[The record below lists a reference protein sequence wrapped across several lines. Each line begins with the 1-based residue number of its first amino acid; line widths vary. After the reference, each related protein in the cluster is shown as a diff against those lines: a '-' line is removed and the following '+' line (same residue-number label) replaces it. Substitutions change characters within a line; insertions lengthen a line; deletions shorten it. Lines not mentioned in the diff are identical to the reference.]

1 MVRARRKKSGYVMI
15 DVIIA
20 LSIVSI
26 GLYAIFALLSKQLV
40 DIKNLYY
47 TDIALM
53 TGEAEVD
60 ILRSLDFS
68 ELKDCTKGPLIGNPG
83 MLGSLTEGKGSLD
96 IESYPGSE
104 GEIKKVTVNISWSP
118 ARGGRREIELTT
130 LIYGMSS
137 GKQ

>member
-1 MVRARRKKSGYVMI
+1 MMDLI
-15 DVIIA
+15 TA
-20 LSIVSI
+20 LAIVFI
-26 GLYAIFALLSKQLV
+26 GLYGIFALLSRELG

-53 TGEAEVD
+53 SAEAEVD

-68 ELKDCTKGPLIGNPG
+68 ELKVCTEGALVGNPG
-83 MLGSLTEGKGSLD
+83 MLASLDEGEGSLD

-118 ARGGRREIELTT
+118 ARGGRREIKLTT

-137 GKQ
+137 GKE

>member
-1 MVRARRKKSGYVMI
+1 MVDLITALA
-15 DVIIA
+15 IA
-20 LSIVSI
+20 FI
-26 GLYAIFALLSKQLV
+26 GLYGIFALLCKELE
-40 DIKNLYY
+40 DIRNLYY

-53 TGEAEVD
+53 TVETEVD

-68 ELKDCTKGPLIGNPG
+68 ELKDCTKGPLMGNPA
-83 MLGSLTEGKGSLD
+83 MLASLDEGEGSLD

-104 GEIKKVTVNISWSP
+104 GKIKKVRVNMSWKL
-118 ARGGRREIELTT
+118 RGGGAKQIELTT

>member
-1 MVRARRKKSGYVMI
+1 MM
-15 DVIIA
+15 DLIIA
-20 LSIVSI
+20 LSIVFI
-26 GLYAIFALLSKQLV
+26 GLYGIFALLSRELG

-53 TGEAEVD
+53 SAEAEVD

-68 ELKDCTKGPLIGNPG
+68 ELKVCTKGPLIGNPG
-83 MLGSLTEGKGSLD
+83 MLGSLDEGRGTLD

-104 GEIKKVTVNISWSP
+104 EKIKKVTVNIRWRP
-118 ARGGRREIELTT
+118 GRGGRKQIELTT
-130 LIYGMSS
+130 LIYGMSP

>member
-1 MVRARRKKSGYVMI
+1 MMDLMTALA
-15 DVIIA
+15 IA
-20 LSIVSI
+20 FI
-26 GLYAIFALLSKQLV
+26 GLLGILALLSRELG

-68 ELKDCTKGPLIGNPG
+68 ELKVCTKGPLIGDPG
-83 MLGSLTEGKGSLD
+83 MLASLTEGEGSLD

-104 GEIKKVTVNISWSP
+104 GEIKKVTVNISWRP
-118 ARGGRREIELTT
+118 ARGGRKEIKLTT

>member
-1 MVRARRKKSGYVMI
+1 MM
-15 DVIIA
+15 DLIIA
-20 LSIVSI
+20 LSIVFI
-26 GLYAIFALLSKQLV
+26 GLYGIFALLSRELV

-60 ILRSLDFS
+60 VLRSLDFS
-68 ELKDCTKGPLIGNPG
+68 ELKVCSKGPLIGNPG

-96 IESYPGSE
+96 IESYPGSD
-104 GEIKKVTVNISWSP
+104 GKIKKVTVNISWRP

-137 GKQ
+137 GEQ